1 MHEYRPKY
9 GATADDTFMQIYVLH
24 VTVVN
29 AMLKI
34 MKQIIKSVVCR
45 R

>member
-9 GATADDTFMQIYVLH
+9 GATADGTFIQAYVLY

-29 AMLKI
+29 AMLKNNETNY
-34 MKQIIKSVVCR
+34 
-45 R
+45 